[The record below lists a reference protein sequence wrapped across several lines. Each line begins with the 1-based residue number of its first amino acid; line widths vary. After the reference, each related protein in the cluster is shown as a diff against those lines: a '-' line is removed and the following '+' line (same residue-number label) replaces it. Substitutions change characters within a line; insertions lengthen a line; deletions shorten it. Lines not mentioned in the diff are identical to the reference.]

1 MVTDIGVGMSLLQ
14 CTHVVYYA
22 SNVPGGAVQKNRR
35 CERHTG
41 RVFMNLCIL
50 CESEEVNGHSL
61 RCREISVD
69 ISLETSWHSSHLL
82 PLRDCGVKKSARHR
96 SSDGA
101 VTGIRR
107 MGGQSELFINDLE
120 PHVTHEMTSAIS
132 PGAWTEGGFWFV
144 LGVSIT
150 SSASAASCCE
160 PEVRDGL
167 SCDIASISSVG
178 RMVWTGVALSFVRAL
193 TIAGEAVETRL

>member
-1 MVTDIGVGMSLLQ
+1 MVTDIGVVVSLLQ

-61 RCREISVD
+61 RCRED
-69 ISLETSWHSSHLL
+69 LGGYFTRDGMAFTTSP
-82 PLRDCGVKKSARHR
+82 PLRGCGVKKSARHR

-132 PGAWTEGGFWFV
+132 PGAWTGGGGILVCIGSQHYLQCFCRV
-144 LGVSIT
+144 L
-150 SSASAASCCE
+150 
-160 PEVRDGL
+160 L
-167 SCDIASISSVG
+167 
-178 RMVWTGVALSFVRAL
+178 
-193 TIAGEAVETRL
+193 